1 MITER
6 TLIIIAIVEGLLLVV
21 CIGLL
26 LRAWW
31 WIRIKNG
38 ALNNYIRREKEQIR
52 QRIEREKKGKNG
64 EWEIGYRV

>member
-52 QRIEREKKGKNG
+52 QRIEREKKEKMGSGK
-64 EWEIGYRV
+64 